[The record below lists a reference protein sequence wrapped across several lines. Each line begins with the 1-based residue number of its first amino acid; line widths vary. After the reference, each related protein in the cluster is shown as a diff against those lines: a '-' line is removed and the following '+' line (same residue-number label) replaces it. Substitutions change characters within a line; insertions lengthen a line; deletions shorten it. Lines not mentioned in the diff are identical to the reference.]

1 MVGMHNSV
9 ISRLREKQPQLY
21 TLHCPCHVSALISS
35 YACHKIP
42 AVVEQLVR
50 DVFTHFSSSPKRQ
63 FLYSDFQKFTEC
75 KPHKLLRPSQTRWL
89 SLQQVVDRTIEQ
101 YPALL
106 SYFRSCEEQLV
117 SVQRI
122 VSQLENITTKAYLLF
137 LSEALQVINVFNLIM
152 QRENSSIHILYRE
165 MVILY
170 KKILMAFLKPNCV
183 STICSGTLD
192 DLKKCIEKQSSTFLS
207 FEEVDIGLTT
217 EAYLEERIKL
227 GEISKRGAKQVRE
240 TCTSFWVEA
249 AIQARQR
256 LPLDNRP
263 IQCLE
268 WLFPNSKS
276 NYLEVIE
283 FAKFFPGIIPQSQLP
298 QLKREFT
305 EYQCAPID
313 YKEAEIT
320 FYWHKVSLE
329 KNPAGNPRFPLLT
342 MLAKAILTINH
353 SNVDS
358 ERLFSQYGLSKTKHR
373 NRLGIPVMNAL
384 LTIKVNVH
392 TKCYEFVPSQ
402 ELLKK
407 CANPIHSLKAICQ
420 IPIEEEPEPE
430 T

>member
-1 MVGMHNSV
+1 
-9 ISRLREKQPQLY
+9 
-21 TLHCPCHVSALISS
+21 
-35 YACHKIP
+35 
-42 AVVEQLVR
+42 
-50 DVFTHFSSSPKRQ
+50 
-63 FLYSDFQKFTEC
+63 
-75 KPHKLLRPSQTRWL
+75 
-89 SLQQVVDRTIEQ
+89 
-101 YPALL
+101 
-106 SYFRSCEEQLV
+106 
-117 SVQRI
+117 
-122 VSQLENITTKAYLLF
+122 
-137 LSEALQVINVFNLIM
+137 
-152 QRENSSIHILYRE
+152 

-283 FAKFFPGIIPQSQLP
+283 FAKFFPALTNTTLVHAMLDLVTVGTMHK
-298 QLKREFT
+298 LK
-305 EYQCAPID
+305 QKLAQQ
-313 YKEAEIT
+313 T
-320 FYWHKVSLE
+320 FS
-329 KNPAGNPRFPLLT
+329 
-342 MLAKAILTINH
+342 I
-353 SNVDS
+353 
-358 ERLFSQYGLSKTKHR
+358 
-373 NRLGIPVMNAL
+373 
-384 LTIKVNVH
+384 
-392 TKCYEFVPSQ
+392 
-402 ELLKK
+402 
-407 CANPIHSLKAICQ
+407 AN
-420 IPIEEEPEPE
+420 